1 MIRRSSS
8 IVSLVAAAAL
18 VLVGSPGAQAAVSA
32 KDAPS
37 QADIVKAFPELADA
51 QFTTEKAT
59 RIGVPGKTCDAIAEV
74 KVKSG
79 SFTTGSSS
87 ATVYPIVLVS
97 VVELKSEAKAK
108 AYMASYA
115 KYVKKCTTYT
125 QPDTGATTTLDK
137 GKTFRFGDDS
147 LTVTTSSTFTTS
159 TNYSGS
165 VLTRDGKRI
174 SNVVVVD
181 DAAVSAGAL
190 KPLAKLAAKKMK

>member
-18 VLVGSPGAQAAVSA
+18 VLAGSPGAQAAVSA

-59 RIGVPGKTCDAIAEV
+59 RIGVPGKTCDAISEV

-79 SFTTGSSS
+79 RFTTGSP

-108 AYMASYA
+108 AYMASYE

-190 KPLAKLAAKKMK
+190 KPLAKVAAKKMK